1 MELELINRFTN
12 DTEVHNLYAEIP
24 GTDPKLKDEIVLIG
38 AHYDSWHGG
47 TSAADNPGRI
57 PNNPAIDLNQL
68 QQRAF

>member
-38 AHYDSWHGG
+38 AHYD
-47 TSAADNPGRI
+47 PGRI

-68 QQRAF
+68 QQRAY